1 MAKPGLADVRSL
13 PDPMQSQNFALFTN
27 VPSPGG
33 NSRRLTLQ
41 CQQAPLT
48 GISNDQVTV
57 GLHGVE
63 VMYQGRPMFEK
74 TASLSFIE
82 TRDTVIRDT
91 IRGWIEFARNAR
103 NNTGNYKKDYES
115 TGDLVLYDDQY
126 RPVKTV
132 RHYGFYP
139 NNMSEVS
146 LDGSS
151 SGTVLISVTFL
162 FDFTSE

>member
-13 PDPMQSQNFALFTN
+13 PDPLQSQNFALFCS
-27 VPSPGG
+27 VPTPNG
-33 NSRRLTLQ
+33 NARRLTLQ

-48 GISNDQVTV
+48 GISNDQVPV
-57 GLHGVE
+57 ALHGVE
-63 VMYQGRPMFEK
+63 VMYQGRPMYEK
-74 TASLSFIE
+74 NMTLTFIE

-91 IRGWIEFARNAR
+91 IRGWIEYARNAR
-103 NNTGNYKKDYES
+103 NNSGTYKSEYES
-115 TGDLVLYDDQY
+115 IGDLVLYDDHY
-126 RPVKTV
+126 RPVKTI

-139 NNMSEVS
+139 NNMSETS

-151 SGTVLISVTFL
+151 SGTVLISVTFM